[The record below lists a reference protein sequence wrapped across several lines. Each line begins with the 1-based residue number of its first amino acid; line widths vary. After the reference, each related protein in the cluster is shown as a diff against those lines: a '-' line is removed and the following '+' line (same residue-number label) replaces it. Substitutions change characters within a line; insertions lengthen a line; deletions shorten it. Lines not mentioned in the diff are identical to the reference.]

1 MAKKLYSN
9 LDFQGMEL
17 LNVAEYTEDEI
28 LTMLGL
34 SDNELDTLQSV
45 IDDTQI
51 TTIKTHSSSKI
62 YMDNQQLLQ
71 QAKDYADKQLAKMS
85 NEYKVVNST
94 SEMTKKGTIYLLN
107 NGTDFDRYII
117 LDDGTCKQIGTM
129 SIDLSDVYIKAEAD
143 SVFLSQAD
151 AMSKYATIM
160 TTDEIKNDM
169 GSLTNLKTDEKD
181 SLVDAIN
188 ELRSDLDIMA
198 SSLADAMNSLGSLVG
213 GDA

>member
-28 LTMLGL
+28 LAMLGL

-213 GDA
+213 GGA

>member
-28 LTMLGL
+28 LAMLGL

-151 AMSKYATIM
+151 AISKYATIM

-213 GDA
+213 GGA